1 MGLEAAGRG
10 HLDRSAVVKAVPL
23 ATTDGVLVCVLANPP
38 TTPGVRTL
46 SRVGQVAEFLGYR
59 DIEVVNL
66 FSLATYRTGGINGL
80 GAEVAHWHHAR
91 GPIEEALDR
100 AAAVLIG
107 YGATEPSGLAR
118 GHHRDQVAWLGQRI
132 VERKLSTYQVGDGPR
147 HPSRWQRWT
156 FRHHPEVP
164 FSEALKLSLRLVTHD
179 GTGEPSGHLAGN
191 RRQPTREIDGPL
203 S

>member
-1 MGLEAAGRG
+1 
-10 HLDRSAVVKAVPL
+10 VKAVPL
-23 ATTDGVLVCVLANPP
+23 TTTGGALVCVLANPP
-38 TTPGVRTL
+38 TTSGARTL
-46 SRVGQVAEFLGYR
+46 GRVGRAAELLGYR

-66 FSLATYRTGGINGL
+66 FPLATYRTGGINGL
-80 GAEVAHWHHAR
+80 GTEAAHWHHAR
-91 GPIEEALDR
+91 RPIEEALNR

-107 YGATEPSGLAR
+107 YGTTEPAGLAR
-118 GHHRDQVAWLGQRI
+118 GHHRDQVAWLRQRI
-132 VERKLSTYQVGDGPR
+132 VERKLPTYQVGDGPR

-191 RRQPTREIDGPL
+191 RRQPAREIDGPL